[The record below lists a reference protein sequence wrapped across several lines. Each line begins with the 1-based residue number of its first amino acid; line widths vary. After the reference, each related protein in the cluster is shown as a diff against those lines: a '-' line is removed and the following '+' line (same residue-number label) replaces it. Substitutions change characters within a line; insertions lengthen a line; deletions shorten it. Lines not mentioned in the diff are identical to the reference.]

1 MAHTLPSLRYDYGA
15 LAPVLSA
22 AALELHHG
30 KHHKAYVDKLND
42 ALKQA
47 PSLAGLPVEELLKR
61 VDEAPE
67 AARKAI
73 WNNGGGHANHSLMWD
88 TLSPGGSKPSAAFKS
103 RIDEAFGSIEEFKQ
117 RFEADAVG
125 VFGSGWA
132 CLVAEPRNA
141 KLSIVQLANQD
152 TVYKSG
158 RIPLL
163 LCDVWEHA
171 YYVDY
176 QNRRPEWAKKFWDI
190 VDWERVEA
198 QLDRQQ

>member
-1 MAHTLPSLRYDYGA
+1 MSFTLPSLRYDYGA

-22 AALELHHG
+22 QALELHHG

-47 PSLAGLPVEELLKR
+47 PGLASLPIEELLTR

-67 AARKAI
+67 KVRTAI
-73 WNNGGGHANHSLMWD
+73 RNNGGGHANHSLMWD
-88 TLSPGGSKPSAAFKS
+88 TLSPGGAKPSASFS
-103 RIDEAFGSIEEFKQ
+103 GRIDQAFGSLEEFKQ
-117 RFEADAVG
+117 RFEAEAVG
-125 VFGSGWA
+125 LFGSGWA
-132 CLVAEPRNA
+132 CLVAEPRAA
-141 KLSIVQLANQD
+141 KLSIIPLANQE
-152 TVYKSG
+152 TAYPKG
-158 RIPLL
+158 LIPLL

-176 QNRRPEWAKKFWDI
+176 QNRRPEWAKKFWDV

-198 QLDRQQ
+198 QLEE